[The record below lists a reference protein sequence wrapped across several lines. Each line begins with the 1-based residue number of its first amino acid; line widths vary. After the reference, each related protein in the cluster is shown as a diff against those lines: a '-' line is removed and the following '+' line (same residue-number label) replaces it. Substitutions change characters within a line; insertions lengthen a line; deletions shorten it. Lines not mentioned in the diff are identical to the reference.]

1 MKIPYL
7 LFSPVSPSSERDVP
21 EPDPLLLLAHD
32 QLWPHPGG
40 EAAVVAT
47 LLALP
52 AVEERRGSLK
62 DFSNTDAAPLS
73 RPGIVKVISLS
84 PPGLYCDLAGAQ
96 GVGRSRGGGGG
107 GSGLSLAADEVGGP
121 KRSGDKKVA
130 ALRNKNRM

>member
-1 MKIPYL
+1 MKFPYL
-7 LFSPVSPSSERDVP
+7 LFSPVYPSSERDVP

-52 AVEERRGSLK
+52 AMEEHRGSLK
-62 DFSNTDAAPLS
+62 DFSNTGAAPSS

-84 PPGLYCDLAGAQ
+84 PPGLDCDLAGAQ
-96 GVGRSRGGGGG
+96 GVERSRGGGGG
-107 GSGLSLAADEVGGP
+107 SGLPLAADEVGGP
-121 KRSGDKKVA
+121 KRSGDKKSCSITE
-130 ALRNKNRM
+130 

>member
-1 MKIPYL
+1 M
-7 LFSPVSPSSERDVP
+7 LFSPVYPSSERDVP

-52 AVEERRGSLK
+52 AVEEHRGSLK

-107 GSGLSLAADEVGGP
+107 GGSGLPLAADEVGGP
-121 KRSGDKKVA
+121 K
-130 ALRNKNRM
+130 